1 MKSKFL
7 KSWLALVAMAVV
19 AVVTVPAAQAE
30 TKTVVV
36 FGASGKIGGLIVDEA
51 LRRGH
56 KVVGISRNPDG
67 VSKDSERFSVKK
79 GDITDVDAFRSVTS
93 GADAVIISVSGT
105 GQDNAPE
112 NSVHARAAAT
122 AVAAFAGDESAPY
135 VLQIGGAST
144 MYETREAMTAQLPFA
159 APEGSRAHSMFFGHL
174 VALETYRASG
184 IEWTVLTPPFMI
196 RGWTPK
202 RLINTEGRGRY
213 RTSTEGIILN
223 EDGKR
228 AEIMVADLAL
238 AAVDE
243 IENQLF
249 KRQRFTVA
257 N

>member
-7 KSWLALVAMAVV
+7 NSWLALVVAAVV
-19 AVVTVPAAQAE
+19 AAVTVPAAQAE

-56 KVVGISRNPDG
+56 KVVGISRNPEG

-79 GDITDVDAFRSVTS
+79 GDITDVDSFRSVTS

-105 GQDNAPE
+105 GADNTPE
-112 NSVHARAAAT
+112 NSVHAQAAKTAAA
-122 AVAAFAGDESAPY
+122 AFGGNHNTPY
-135 VLQIGGAST
+135 VLQIGGATT
-144 MYETREAMTAQLPFA
+144 MYETREAMAGQLPFK
-159 APEGSRAHSMFFGHL
+159 APVGSRAHSMFFGHL
-174 VALETYRASG
+174 VALETYRASD
-184 IEWTVLTPPFMI
+184 INWTVLTPPFGI

-202 RLINTEGRGRY
+202 KITNAEGTGSY
-213 RTSTEGIILN
+213 RTSTDGIIMD

-228 AEIMVADLAL
+228 AGVMVADLAL
-238 AAVDE
+238 AAVEE
-243 IENQLF
+243 IENQRF